1 MREDNRLK
9 TIVFANGKGGVGK
22 STLAALL
29 VEYLSDQEIAVDL
42 TDADPNQTT
51 QTWLHYCREEGR
63 RLTGESPQVTVVD
76 TSGTSGAA
84 LNWIRKADLVVCPIK
99 GNFADLDLVATW
111 FDSLHPKIQQKFV
124 FIPNMLGR
132 ANEQKRGVED
142 LQELVSQAGC
152 GVVLDDC
159 GLKNRDAIYPDLLK
173 GSATN
178 FFRQGARWRAAKK
191 EAARLCSRLVD
202 LMEVEVQA

>member
-1 MREDNRLK
+1 MK
-9 TIVFANGKGGVGK
+9 TIAFANGKGGVGK

-29 VEYLSDQEIAVDL
+29 VEYLDNKEIPVGL

-51 QTWLHYCREEGR
+51 QTWIHYCREEGR
-63 RLTGESPQVTVVD
+63 ELLDDKPLVTVVD

-84 LNWIRKADLVVCPIK
+84 LNWIRKADLIVCPVR

-111 FDSLHPKIQQKFV
+111 FDSLHPKLQGKFV

-132 ANEQKRGVED
+132 ASEQKRGIED
-142 LQELVSQAGC
+142 LQALISDAGC

-159 GLKNRDAIYPDLLK
+159 GLKTRDAIYPDLLK
-173 GSATN
+173 GSPIN
-178 FFRQGARWRAAKK
+178 FFKQGSKWRAAKQ
-191 EAARLCSRLVD
+191 EATRLCSRLVE
-202 LMEVEVQA
+202 LAGVEMAR